1 MNARQGSLPA
11 RASALLLTLLA
22 LAAGGCASVSTSS
35 TSTTMSTTT
44 STKTSAAKSAPQ
56 TAAKTTA
63 AAALARGDAA
73 LRAGRAEEALREYLD
88 AAQADLMDDTALL
101 RIAMLHEVSG
111 RLDLAIRAL
120 QLADRRD
127 PRKGLTAQRTGF
139 LWLRLGRDERA
150 AREFTRA
157 LQLDPGLWA
166 SCMGLG
172 LAAEQRGDA
181 SAARLHYDEALA
193 LKPDSPE
200 LLAYSARADVAL
212 GRLASAREQATRSYT
227 AAPSTVAR
235 LVLGDVMARDGDYAA
250 ALEAYQPALAVA
262 PAYQRLGEQAMVRG
276 DLAAAVGFFESAA
289 REAPGYSEEAHQ
301 RLAVARERL
310 ASATRRAG
318 EPR

>member
-1 MNARQGSLPA
+1 
-11 RASALLLTLLA
+11 
-22 LAAGGCASVSTSS
+22 
-35 TSTTMSTTT
+35 
-44 STKTSAAKSAPQ
+44 
-56 TAAKTTA
+56 
-63 AAALARGDAA
+63 
-73 LRAGRAEEALREYLD
+73 
-88 AAQADLMDDTALL
+88 
-101 RIAMLHEVSG
+101 
-111 RLDLAIRAL
+111 
-120 QLADRRD
+120 
-127 PRKGLTAQRTGF
+127 
-139 LWLRLGRDERA
+139 
-150 AREFTRA
+150 
-157 LQLDPGLWA
+157 
-166 SCMGLG
+166 MGLG